1 MHVSRATAILAALIL
16 CALVCDCGGGPYTRS
31 GSGGGGTTNASVG
44 GIWTGTDPV
53 SQLALT
59 GLIDEAGVFH
69 FIRSDGAQ
77 YVGTAATNGTTVTSS
92 FNGYTA
98 NGQAFADGSRHG
110 TGQLNGT
117 VSERSS
123 ITATFQFTTEAG
135 ATSNGTLSLTFN
147 SNYSVPSAL
156 GAIAGN
162 YTDPSSG
169 DVYSITSS
177 GAVTWQDATTGCVGN
192 GTITIINA
200 TYNMYQFDFDMA
212 NCTGSST
219 VFNGTQFTGFATL
232 DSAVSPAQLLAAATG
247 TGAGVTYSLVVTL
260 NHT

>member
-1 MHVSRATAILAALIL
+1 VSRVNGILAALIL

-31 GSGGGGTTNASVG
+31 GGGGGGGSNALVG

-59 GLIDEAGVFH
+59 GLIDEAGVFR
-69 FIRSDGAQ
+69 FIRGDGVQ
-77 YVGTAATNGTTVTSS
+77 YVGTATTNGMTVTSS

-98 NGQAFADGSRHG
+98 HGQTFPDGSRHG

-117 VSERSS
+117 ITERSS
-123 ITATFQFTTEAG
+123 ITATFQFTTDTG
-135 ATSNGTLSLTFN
+135 TTSNGTLSLTF
-147 SNYSVPSAL
+147 SSSYDVPSAL

-162 YTDPSSG
+162 YTDPTSG
-169 DVYSITSS
+169 DVYSITSA
-177 GAVTWQDATTGCVGN
+177 GAVTWQDATTGCMGN
-192 GTITIINA
+192 GTITIIDA
-200 TYNMYQFDFDMA
+200 TYNLYQFDFDMA
-212 NCTGSST
+212 NCTGSAV

-232 DSAVSPAQLLAAATG
+232 DSSLSPAQLVAAATG
-247 TGAGVTYSLVVTL
+247 TGAGVTYSLTLTL

>member
-1 MHVSRATAILAALIL
+1 VSRVNGILAALIL

-31 GSGGGGTTNASVG
+31 GGGGGGTNASVG

-53 SQLALT
+53 TQLALT
-59 GLIDEAGVFH
+59 GLIDEAGIFR

-77 YVGTAATNGTTVTSS
+77 YVGTAATNGMAVSSS

-98 NGQAFADGSRHG
+98 HGQAFPDGSRHG

-117 VSERSS
+117 VTERSS
-123 ITATFQFTTEAG
+123 ITATFQFTTDAG
-135 ATSNGTLSLTFN
+135 TTSNGTLSLTF
-147 SNYSVPSAL
+147 SSTYEVPSAL

-169 DVYSITSS
+169 DVYSITSA

-192 GTITIINA
+192 GTITIIDA
-200 TYNMYQFDFDMA
+200 TFNLYQFNFDMA
-212 NCTGSST
+212 SCTGSAA
-219 VFNGTQFTGFATL
+219 VFNGTQFTGFVTL
-232 DSAVSPAQLLAAATG
+232 DTAVSPAQIVAAATG
-247 TGAGVTYSLVVTL
+247 TGAGVTYSLTLTL